1 MAEKQTFTYY
11 LNIEIEAMNEE
22 SAMKKLEGWV
32 EPTLALKKNA
42 DLELT
47 SVEYDEPEGEEGE
60 GEEDSPSEKPSLV
73 KSAMKGRSRPA
84 LKIPEKDDFDYDNI
98 PDWEEL
104 EEDEKPK
111 KAKSIVLEESDDLDG
126 LLDGLEDDE
135 EESDDDSDDDD
146 DDDDEW
152 DWDAEEKW

>member
-11 LNIEIEAMNEE
+11 LTIDIDAMNEE

-42 DLELT
+42 DLNLSAIEF
-47 SVEYDEPEGEEGE
+47 DEPEEEEGE
-60 GEEDSPSEKPSLV
+60 DTTEEAKPSIV
-73 KSAMKGRSRPA
+73 QAAMKSKKRPE

-104 EEDEKPK
+104 GEEAAPK
-111 KAKSIVLEESDDLDG
+111 KAKVIMPDVGEDDDDLSG
-126 LLDGLEDDE
+126 LLDGLDDDE
-135 EESDDDSDDDD
+135 EETEEDDDD
-146 DDDDEW
+146 DDW
-152 DWDAEEKW
+152 DWDDGEW